1 MHIERNI
8 YQVQGLVLQITDDAH
23 QYISKLAVNE
33 IELGLSS
40 VTVQTSCQPD
50 LILDCTPEQD
60 LVLNWFN
67 DNAKK
72 PLRFHLDFDVLMQ
85 QLKSFPAPKQGAFN
99 QALGKKTQTVLDVTG
114 GWGADAML
122 MATQGYEVHI
132 VERNPVMALLLSE
145 ALFRLN
151 LSSQSGQYDQRF
163 VVPKVVH
170 ADAIDYVTE
179 AALAVDCVYLDP
191 MFPPKR
197 KKSAAV
203 NKQMQLLHVLVGQD
217 LDADRLLNS
226 VLSSGAKRTAVK
238 RPDYA
243 EPLLKTPSQQFSSKL
258 VHYDVYLTDS

>member
-1 MHIERNI
+1 MRTELNG
-8 YQVQGLVLQITDDAH
+8 YQVQDLVLQVTDDVH

-33 IELGLSS
+33 IERVLSS
-40 VTVQTSCQPD
+40 ATVQSSCKPD
-50 LILDCTPEQD
+50 LILDCEPEQG

-72 PLRFHLDFDVLMQ
+72 PLRFHLDFDMVMQ

-99 QALGKKTQTVLDVTG
+99 QALGKKTHTVLDVTG
-114 GWGADAML
+114 GWGVDAML
-122 MATQGYEVHI
+122 MATQGYEVCI

-145 ALFRLN
+145 ALSRLS
-151 LSSQSGQYDQRF
+151 LSSQLGSYDQRF

-170 ADAIDYVTE
+170 ADAIVYVVE
-179 AALAVDCVYLDP
+179 AASTFDCVYLDP

-226 VLSSGAKRTAVK
+226 VLSSGAKRAAVK

-243 EPLLKTPSQQFSSKL
+243 APLLKMPSQQFSSKL
-258 VHYDVYLTDS
+258 VHYDVYLAGS